1 MTKRSLLLLPLSPRG
16 FARRGVSTSSRSR
29 SALAAAAAAAVAALL
44 AGCAKDPPPFNPRA
58 IQQSELTAAVD
69 AAPAQMHPLP
79 TTLASPY
86 VPTTENGNGQPSTR
100 PSIPATG
107 PALGSGDEPV
117 VRMSLQEV
125 IQRAVANNLD
135 VKVQGYEPAVEGT
148 RVTEAEARFDPT
160 FFATGQYED
169 FNVPSGGFTS
179 ITENVTGTSEG
190 VTGRVGVRQNLVTG
204 GEAELRYQS
213 RWVSTG
219 GPVGPFGGGDD
230 SYYVNELA
238 LQITQPLLRD
248 FGTGVNQARIA
259 VARNNQR
266 ITLLEFRQSLEEQLS
281 EIEQLYWQTVQAQR
295 DVQIAEEL
303 LEQTLR
309 TAELLFKRKGQ
320 DVTRVQ
326 ISQANASVETRRALL
341 VRARAR
347 VRDLSDQLKQRMND
361 PEIPVASPTLL
372 LPGVQPIEE
381 PVHFDLADQMAT
393 ALDNRPELGQ
403 QRLRID
409 SATIA
414 QMVGKNN
421 LLPQLNV
428 VGAVGAVG
436 ADTDR
441 GGFLDSAEE
450 QADFSDISWSIGL
463 QFEIPIGNR
472 AARAAFRRTQLQRQ
486 QAITQYA
493 ALIDRVALDVKV
505 AVREVQTTWETMV
518 AARQAVYAAADALL
532 AVQQRE
538 DAQEP
543 LTPEFVDRK
552 LNLQANL
559 ANTRSEAAQAVSQYN
574 IALSALEQAKGT
586 LLRYNNVLL
595 EENTEGPFVTEE
607 QLTR

>member
-1 MTKRSLLLLPLSPRG
+1 MSKRSLLPVRGSGACSP
-16 FARRGVSTSSRSR
+16 SRSPSR
-29 SALAAAAAAAVAALL
+29 SLVVAAAAASAVATLL
-44 AGCAKDPPPFNPRA
+44 AAGCQPKDPPPFNPRA
-58 IQQSELTAAVD
+58 LQQSERTQAVD
-69 AAPAQMHPLP
+69 PIAPRMYELP
-79 TTLASPY
+79 TTLRSPY
-86 VPTTENGNGQPSTR
+86 VPTADDGTGQPTTR

-107 PALGSGDEPV
+107 PALGAGGEPA
-117 VRMSLQEV
+117 VRLSLQEI

-135 VKVQGYEPAVEGT
+135 VKVQGYEPAIEST
-148 RVTEAEARFDPT
+148 RVTEAEARFDPVWFNT
-160 FFATGQYED
+160 LQYEEI
-169 FNVPSGGFTS
+169 NTPGGGFTTISESVGS
-179 ITENVTGTSEG
+179 IES
-190 VTGRVGVRQNLVTG
+190 VTGRTGLRQNLVTG

-213 RWVSTG
+213 RWVGETVTAG
-219 GPVGPFGGGDD
+219 VFGDTTTP
-230 SYYVNELA
+230 SHFVNELA
-238 LQITQPLLRD
+238 LQLTQPLLRD
-248 FGTGVNQARIA
+248 FGVGVNRARIA

-266 ITLLEFRQSLEEQLS
+266 ISLLDFRLALEEQLA
-281 EIEQLYWQTVQAQR
+281 EIEQLYWQLVQAQR

-347 VRDLSDQLKQRMND
+347 VRDISDQLKQRMND
-361 PEIPVASPTLL
+361 PDLPVAGPTLI
-372 LPGVQPIEE
+372 LPGAQPIEE
-381 PVHFDLADQMAT
+381 PVQFDLTDQIAT
-393 ALDNRPELGQ
+393 ALENRPELGQ
-403 QRLRID
+403 QALRID

-421 LLPQLNV
+421 LLPQLNL

-436 ADTDR
+436 TDVDDQSF
-441 GGFLDSAEE
+441 GDAAEE
-450 QADFSDISWSIGL
+450 QADFSDISWSVGL

-472 AARAAFRRTQLQRQ
+472 AARAAFRRTRHQRN

-505 AVREVQTTWETMV
+505 ALREVQTSWETMV
-518 AARQAVYAAADALL
+518 ATRQATYAAADALL

-552 LNLQANL
+552 LNLQAQL
-559 ANTRSEAAQAVSQYN
+559 ANARSEAAQAVSAYN
-574 IALSALEQAKGT
+574 TALSALERAKGT

-595 EENTEGPFVTEE
+595 EENTSGPYVSEDL
-607 QLTR
+607 LTR